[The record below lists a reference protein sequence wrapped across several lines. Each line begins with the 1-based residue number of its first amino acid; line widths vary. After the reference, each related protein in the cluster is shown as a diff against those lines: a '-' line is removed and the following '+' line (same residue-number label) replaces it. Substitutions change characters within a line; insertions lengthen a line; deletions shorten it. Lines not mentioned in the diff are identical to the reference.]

1 MMERQFLLKG
11 LKTEASIGF
20 YEAERQAKQTIVI
33 DAELW
38 LDPATEPRDDSV
50 GSTLDYDLVRD
61 RILEIA
67 TARHYDLQET
77 LARALFDALAGLDHV
92 RHVRI
97 RTAKPDAYADC
108 DFIAYQL
115 AGASQP

>member
-1 MMERQFLLKG
+1 MERQFLLQG

-20 YEAERQAKQTIVI
+20 YEAERCAKQTILI

-50 GSTLDYDLVRD
+50 GSTLDYDHVRE
-61 RILEIA
+61 RILEIV

-77 LARALFDALAGLDHV
+77 LARALFDALAAFDHV
-92 RHVRI
+92 QHVRI

-108 DFIAYQL
+108 EFIAYQL
-115 AGASQP
+115 AGAAQP

>member
-1 MMERQFLLKG
+1 MERQFLLQG

-20 YEAERQAKQTIVI
+20 YEAERCAKQTIVI

-38 LDPATEPRDDSV
+38 LDPATEPQDDSV

-61 RILEIA
+61 RILAIA

-77 LARALFDALAGLDHV
+77 LARALFDALATLDHV
-92 RHVRI
+92 RYVRI

-108 DFIAYQL
+108 DCIAYQL
-115 AGASQP
+115 AGASQT